1 MLHANQPGKLHRYY
15 YNRHQAHG
23 RDRGAGHPLPK
34 GRAEAGVLAGTA
46 QTHTMLPPGLPWHP
60 GSFFKQLRPHLCFP
74 TLYLNMQQ
82 LISQVDFTFFFFF
95 KLNKYL

>member
-34 GRAEAGVLAGTA
+34 GRAEAGVLADWQA
-46 QTHTMLPPGLPWHP
+46 QHRPTRCSLQACPLQAMAPWKLLQATQTT
-60 GSFFKQLRPHLCFP
+60 SVLSY
-74 TLYLNMQQ
+74 TV
-82 LISQVDFTFFFFF
+82 SQHATI
-95 KLNKYL
+95 N

>member
-46 QTHTMLPPGLPWHP
+46 QTHTMLPPGLPTP
-60 GSFFKQLRPHLCFP
+60 GHG
-74 TLYLNMQQ
+74 TLEASSSNSDHICAFLHC
-82 LISQVDFTFFFFF
+82 ISTC
-95 KLNKYL
+95 NN